1 MPRPGALACSFVH
14 STEIKGSSVPWLL
27 STENRPC
34 FHPFLSQSLSK
45 QLEQCRAQWLSSP
58 CPSAWAPSSSFPF
71 LLAGHCG
78 FKEVCLDYYPHSAEK
93 QDIHINFNSWK
104 LIFSSLL
111 FRALC
116 LVSEPLTLAYLALVA
131 ARFENLVSQSKIG
144 IYTVVY
150 VTLREF

>member
-1 MPRPGALACSFVH
+1 MACSFVH

-34 FHPFLSQSLSK
+34 FHLFPSQSLSK
-45 QLEQCRAQWLSSP
+45 QLEPCRAQWLSSP
-58 CPSAWAPSSSFPF
+58 CPSAWAPSSSIPF

-78 FKEVCLDYYPHSAEK
+78 FKEVCLVYYPHSAQK
-93 QDIHINFNSWK
+93 QDVHINFNSCR

-111 FRALC
+111 FQALC
-116 LVSEPLTLAYLALVA
+116 LISEPLTVACLALVA

-144 IYTVVY
+144 IYNVVY
-150 VTLREF
+150 VTLWEF

>member
-1 MPRPGALACSFVH
+1 MPRPEALACSFVH

-150 VTLREF
+150 VTLWEF

>member
-1 MPRPGALACSFVH
+1 MPRPGPLACSFVH
-14 STEIKGSSVPWLL
+14 STEIKGSGVPWLL

-150 VTLREF
+150 VTLWEF

>member
-1 MPRPGALACSFVH
+1 MACSFVH

-34 FHPFLSQSLSK
+34 FHFFPSQSPSK
-45 QLEQCRAQWLSSP
+45 QLGQCRARGLCSP

-93 QDIHINFNSWK
+93 QAVHINFNSCK

-111 FRALC
+111 FQALC
-116 LVSEPLTLAYLALVA
+116 LISEPLTLASLTLAF
-131 ARFENLVSQSKIG
+131 RFENLQQNRN
-144 IYTVVY
+144 
-150 VTLREF
+150 L